1 MSSQTSAAVP
11 TSLRAAL
18 WASSAFWASE
28 ESEELEEEDEEVE
41 AAAEAD
47 ADGVADGVEAAE
59 DVYWPQEPQEPQE
72 LGSKGAQLTL
82 GASSAAARTV
92 WIEICIAAYGC
103 CWVTWTDG

>member
-18 WASSAFWASE
+18 WASSAFCASVDRDE
-28 ESEELEEEDEEVE
+28 FEDEEDEVE

-47 ADGVADGVEAAE
+47 AVAVAAGVEATAP
-59 DVYWPQEPQEPQE
+59 VSWPQEPQLLQ
-72 LGSKGAQLTL
+72 SKGAQLTL

-92 WIEICIAAYGC
+92 WMEICIVALKVLGSPGLI
-103 CWVTWTDG
+103 VP